1 MRNSFDQNVANVP
14 ITKSRNP
21 ESIQGNV
28 ETLPVGSPQETGANV
43 GTPRGG
49 AYERPSALPYD
60 GLRAVQRG
68 DFPTVDRSQ
77 PSAEEFAAMVGQQ
90 QRFEMFMDAF
100 RKQLRPE
107 PFADFAAYNS
117 GNLTQIINT
126 RVTLE
131 TLSADAANAT
141 PINVYVSGGSGNPPV
156 LNATLAAGAT
166 LTNLHIPLRELW
178 VQLSATGTVYLAGYS
193 MW

>member
-14 ITKSRNP
+14 VTKSKNP
-21 ESIQGNV
+21 ASYIGTVES
-28 ETLPVGSPQETGANV
+28 EPAGSPQNTGANV

-49 AYERPSALPYD
+49 AYEKPSALPYD
-60 GLRAVQRG
+60 GLRAVARG
-68 DFPTVDRSQ
+68 DFPTVDRPV

-107 PFADFAAYNS
+107 PFADFAAYNL
-117 GNLTQIINT
+117 GNLTQIINS

-131 TLSADAANAT
+131 TISADAANAT
-141 PINVYVSGGSGNPPV
+141 PVNVYVS
-156 LNATLAAGAT
+156 AA
-166 LTNLHIPLRELW
+166 
-178 VQLSATGTVYLAGYS
+178 GTVYLAGYS